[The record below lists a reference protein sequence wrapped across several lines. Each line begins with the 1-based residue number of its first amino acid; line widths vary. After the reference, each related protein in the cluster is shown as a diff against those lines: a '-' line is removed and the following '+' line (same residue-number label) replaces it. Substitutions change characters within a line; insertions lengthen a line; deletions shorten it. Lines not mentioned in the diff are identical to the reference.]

1 MAIDC
6 EGYPDEQAMTIVEM
20 ICGWP
25 AVLAS
30 TLLTVAGI
38 TWRSAMMARAGAVL
52 ATPFMIYLFFTP
64 RFRLIALPVLF
75 AHYATAYALRRDRR
89 VVAAALLTPF
99 IVLASYVF
107 LSAAA
112 AR

>member
-1 MAIDC
+1 
-6 EGYPDEQAMTIVEM
+6 V

-30 TLLTVAGI
+30 TLLTIAGI
-38 TWRSAMMARAGAVL
+38 TRRSAMIARAGAMI
-52 ATPFMIYLFFTP
+52 ASPFMIFLFFTP

-89 VVAAALLTPF
+89 VVAAAFFAPF

-107 LSAAA
+107 LLAAT